1 MDLLLL
7 LGILPMVGLLAII
20 LLVIGIFRL
29 SNR

>member
-20 LLVIGIFRL
+20 MLVIGIFRL
-29 SNR
+29 STR

>member
-29 SNR
+29 STR